1 MKILTDEKFAS
12 IPAMIEQGISKAEIA
27 AMCGVTKST
36 LQVQCSRRGVSLRK
50 GGHLL
55 PRRQLSL
62 CAAGEPLEAGR
73 PCHSARR
80 HLQGTA
86 RAVAARRRLDD
97 DREMDLVCNDQRRR
111 TRRYLEEH
119 R

>member
-50 GGHLL
+50 GHLP

-62 CAAGEPLEAGR
+62 PDASMMLSNTALMALRTPAGAMGVDEARLASDLLETIPNDDFCNAVLDVEEAA
-73 PCHSARR
+73 
-80 HLQGTA
+80 
-86 RAVAARRRLDD
+86 
-97 DREMDLVCNDQRRR
+97 
-111 TRRYLEEH
+111 
-119 R
+119 